1 MYPWEQLM
9 LAALPLRKS
18 LTIRTTNRSLSL
30 TPEPPMIQGAPVG
43 TSSGQWLSHIQFP
56 FNSFVCSSGCPSAF
70 QTLTLSTGQD
80 RYPLSSPVKKCSS
93 WDQSLESRQVTSCNR
108 GSVCH
113 WPYNGPATS
122 HASQSWCSGKACLL
136 ELELL
141 VLSTPW
147 PFRL

>member
-1 MYPWEQLM
+1 M

-70 QTLTLSTGQD
+70 QTLTLEYRAGQI
-80 RYPLSSPVKKCSS
+80 PPQLSCEEMLFLGP
-93 WDQSLESRQVTSCNR
+93 ESGIQA
-108 GSVCH
+108 G
-113 WPYNGPATS
+113 YFL
-122 HASQSWCSGKACLL
+122 Q
-136 ELELL
+136 
-141 VLSTPW
+141 
-147 PFRL
+147 